1 MPKTFTTVLLEK
13 GLSSTWYVRGALMKC
28 FFSKG
33 GFIFNTIHNIM
44 PEVLAENIL
53 ACFDAVKKF
62 NADSP

>member
-1 MPKTFTTVLLEK
+1 
-13 GLSSTWYVRGALMKC
+13 MKC